1 MYLKLKRFAGQLLF
15 AANVFVV
22 FLLLFEDR
30 LVVPVWLQT
39 VGRMHPLLLH
49 FPIVILLIAMLL
61 EFFRFK
67 PENTANTFYKS
78 FLENM
83 LLAGSLFAAAT
94 VMMGLFLSKEE
105 GYGGPTL
112 FWHKWTGAGIF
123 FLASLVYLI
132 REQSWYKSTLAKIS
146 AVVIVLGLTLTGHY
160 GAELTHGDNFI
171 FEPVLASRAKQSVD
185 PEKALVY
192 NDVIKPILEQKCTS
206 CHNPDKVKGE
216 LILSD
221 PESMKRGGKSGKL
234 FAADQSATGLLFQR
248 IHLPEDD
255 KKHMPPK
262 GKSQLTADELIL
274 LSLWVKK
281 QPDFNQ
287 KLTQLKE
294 TDSLRVLA
302 TALLNP
308 KTRTDNY
315 AFAAAD
321 AEVIR
326 GLNNDYRTITP
337 LAVNSPALSV
347 NIYNRSAFSPEQLG
361 ELEKLKE
368 QIVNL
373 NLNKMPV
380 KDEHLKT
387 IGKFVNLRR
396 LDLNFTEITA
406 SGLKHLASLK
416 YLRNISIAG
425 TTVSAK
431 DLESVLPEL
440 KALKSLT
447 VWNTALSAADMN
459 ELKKKYPGVMFEDGF
474 RDTGENPLK
483 LNPPQIKNESVIFAG
498 TLPLQLRHPIKGVE
512 LRYTLDGSEPDS
524 IKSAIFKEGVSL
536 TESAPVKVRAFK
548 QGWQGSDVSIFDFF
562 KSRYKPDRVRLLF
575 PLNRVHQAEGAN
587 TFFDHKLGVIGANN
601 PAWANNWGGVRDN
614 DLGLYAEFH
623 SPIAISNVGLHYM
636 IEEDTGIF
644 PPEVI
649 EIWGGTTSGNMKL
662 LSKFKAGMPAKGDKP
677 VLKTVQSTFK
687 AEHITCM
694 KIVARPLNAI
704 PDWHRNKGKKAL
716 LLIDE
721 IFVN

>member
-22 FLLLFEDR
+22 FLLFFEDR

-67 PENTANTFYKS
+67 PENTSNTFYKS

-94 VMMGLFLSKEE
+94 VVMGLFLSKEE
-105 GYGGPTL
+105 GYGGDTL
-112 FWHKWTGAGIF
+112 LWHKWTGAGIF
-123 FLASLVYLI
+123 FLASIIYLI
-132 REQSWYKSTLAKIS
+132 RDQSWYKSTLAKMS
-146 AVVIVLGLTLTGHY
+146 ALAVVTGSTLTGHY

-171 FEPVLASRAKQSVD
+171 FEPVLANRKKQSVNPD
-185 PEKALVY
+185 EALVY

-206 CHNPDKVKGE
+206 CHNPEKVKGE

-221 PESMKRGGKSGKL
+221 PEYIKRGGKSGKL
-234 FAADQSATGLLFQR
+234 FASDQTGLFFQR
-248 IHLPEDD
+248 IHLPETD

-262 GKSQLTADELIL
+262 GKSQLTAHELVL
-274 LSLWVKK
+274 LSLWVKQ

-302 TALLNP
+302 AALLQPASASSDQYN
-308 KTRTDNY
+308 
-315 AFAAAD
+315 FVAAD
-321 AEVIR
+321 ADVIK

-337 LAVNSPALSV
+337 VAVNSPALLV
-347 NIYNRSAFSPEQLG
+347 NIYNRSAFSPSQLD
-361 ELEKLKE
+361 ELEKVRE
-368 QIVNL
+368 QIVAL

-396 LDLNFTEITA
+396 LDLNFTDITA
-406 SGLKHLASLK
+406 SGLKNLAQLQH
-416 YLRNISIAG
+416 LRNISIAG
-425 TTVSAK
+425 TKVGAK
-431 DLESVLPEL
+431 DLESVLPGL

-447 VWNTALSAADMN
+447 VWNTTLSAGDIST
-459 ELKKKYPGVMFEDGF
+459 LKKKYPGVIFEDGF

-498 TLPLQLRHPIKGVE
+498 VLPLQLKHPIKGVE

-524 IKSAIFKEGVSL
+524 VKSAIFKEGVSL

-548 QGWQGSDVSIFDFF
+548 QGWHGSDVSTFDFF
-562 KSRYKPDRVRLLF
+562 KSRYKPDSVRLLF

-614 DLGLYAEFH
+614 DLGLYAQFD
-623 SPIAISNVGLHYM
+623 SLVSVSNVGLHYM

-649 EIWGGTTSGNMKL
+649 EIWGETTPDNMKL

-677 VLKTVQSTFK
+677 VLKTVQTTFK
-687 AEHITCM
+687 AEKITCM
-694 KIVARPLNAI
+694 KIVARPLNTI

-716 LLIDE
+716 LLVDE